1 MATMDLSDYVDAL
14 RSQLTA
20 VAAAGTEQTRETARL
35 LADTLEPAVRL
46 AMTDALAAMAAEVT
60 AAWDGGLVDIRLR
73 GRDPEVVVVPAP
85 EHEPEE
91 PAGDGTD
98 TGEDDGSVARISLRL
113 PEAVKS
119 RAEAAAAAAGIS
131 LNAWLVRAVA
141 AGLREPTTPPRP
153 GRGPRRHSGF
163 ARS

>member
-1 MATMDLSDYVDAL
+1 MAAMDLSDYVDAL
-14 RSQLTA
+14 RRQLTA
-20 VAAAGTEQTRETARL
+20 TAAAGTEQTRETARL

-46 AMTDALAAMAAEVT
+46 ALTDALAAMAAEVT

-85 EHEPEE
+85 AHEPEE
-91 PAGDGTD
+91 PADDDTD

-113 PEAVKS
+113 PESVKS

-141 AGLREPTTPPRP
+141 AGLREPTDHPRS